1 MLRDYGQMTLQLLSQ
16 PLPAISGRPGLTQG
30 VYGDRGN
37 FELVAPAEGGGIW
50 VFWFNADL
58 VDRRS
63 GPPPGSWS
71 GGLHFAGTRRV
82 RTVAITQVPQGP
94 DFLEIMALSDAG
106 AERYYW
112 TPADGFIDAGILI
125 PYARAVSA
133 LTVDADGSSFRL
145 AAVSP
150 AGEALRLTAQTTSYP
165 HLDWLIEP
173 AGNASEAVVL
183 DVGDGSMGTLV
194 ADHVS
199 TPAGAVPG
207 FWSTVNGVSGAEEHL
222 VGIDARGRVV
232 FSQLGLSGWCEQ
244 RRPWPSLRVDAVAA
258 ARTNLDGGRID
269 VIVRRGTALYHGW
282 LNCDHDAVRAPQ
294 RIYARAWAQ
303 PGTSLHRR

>member
-1 MLRDYGQMTLQLLSQ
+1 MDVQLLSQ
-16 PLPAISGRPGLTQG
+16 SLPSVCGRPGLTQG

-37 FELVAPAEGGGIW
+37 LELVAPAEDGGIW
-50 VFWFNADL
+50 VFWFNADAI
-58 VDRRS
+58 DRRS
-63 GPPPGSWS
+63 GPLPGSWS
-71 GGLHFAGTRRV
+71 GGLHFAGV
-82 RTVAITQVPQGP
+82 RPVRAVAITQVSQGP
-94 DFLEIMALSDAG
+94 DFLEVIVLSDAG

-112 TPADGFIDAGILI
+112 TPAAGFIDAGILI

-133 LTVDADGSSFRL
+133 LAVNADGSSFRL

-150 AGEALRLTAQTTSYP
+150 AGEALRLTAQTASYP

-183 DVGDGSMGTLV
+183 DVGHGSLGMLV
-194 ADHVS
+194 AGHVS

-207 FWSTVNGVSGAEEHL
+207 FWSTVNGVSGAEGHL
-222 VGIDARGRVV
+222 VGIDARGCVV
-232 FSQLGLSGWCEQ
+232 FSQRGSSGWCEQ
-244 RRPWPSLRVDAVAA
+244 RQPWPDLRVDAVAA

-269 VIVRRGTALYHGW
+269 VIVRRGAALYHGW
-282 LNCDHDAVRAPQ
+282 LSCDHDAVRAPR

-303 PGTSLHRR
+303 PGASLHRR